1 MKFIRI
7 LKKKLPVIIAV
18 LVILICAGLIAESL
32 FVYFDGAND
41 TIYSR
46 EIAKKALKHFIA
58 PVILLFV
65 LILLAVIWHIPNK
78 QKIFPKGKFFKQ
90 QTAYQKKNFTI
101 KGYLIIYLAA
111 LVLVIAGIWNGGL
124 NDVLVKAINIC
135 TECIGLG

>member
-18 LVILICAGLIAESL
+18 LIILICIGLIAESL
-32 FVYFDGAND
+32 LVYFDETNSI
-41 TIYSR
+41 IYSR

-58 PVILLFV
+58 PTILLFV

-78 QKIFPKGKFFKQ
+78 QKIFPKEKFFKQ
-90 QTAYQKKNFTI
+90 LTAYKKKNVTI
-101 KGYLIIYLAA
+101 KGYLLLYLVA
-111 LVLVIAGIWNGGL
+111 LVLILAGIWNGGL